1 MKKYEPLK
9 YKPLGAYLAELDG
22 RRIKVTLIFKQI
34 EKIIGDELP
43 NSAYEHPQ
51 WWSNQEG
58 GSSAPHWRKAGFC
71 VDSIDLKRQKVT
83 FRRIGNVAEPNGT
96 VGDMWL
102 ENPNI
107 IDVTDAIEKLAP
119 NYAIGNLQRIRQQMK
134 GSDICYQ
141 NIFGKRTISEEGEYA
156 YHLGGRTELQFNV
169 GFEDDG
175 NGERK
180 FRHGLAISLRGG
192 RVLTQIDKTIRT
204 RIARLNDYIE
214 AHAEELSDFF
224 MYESEYD
231 TDEWSGHHAVR
242 PIPQEAIKL
251 NMFIFIGKYQSPK
264 RINTELILRD
274 FDRLLPVYE
283 FVQGYLGV
291 SFLKEAFGSVPEI
304 TQAGETS
311 STTATVEAAMRKVEL
326 RHFDIQARLMQ
337 HLVDLHGSSCVYKE
351 YDSVDRKR
359 VDLVVKKDNQV
370 TYYEIKICDS
380 AQQCIRQ
387 AIGQLL
393 EYSYWPGAEQAT
405 RLIVVGEPE
414 LDSAAREYLVTL
426 DEIFNLRIFY
436 LQFDWKSGCKK

>member
-1 MKKYEPLK
+1 MKKYEPL
-9 YKPLGAYLAELDG
+9 GTYLANLDG
-22 RRIKVTLIFKQI
+22 GRSGITLTFKQI
-34 EKIIGDELP
+34 EKIIKDELP
-43 NSAYEHPQ
+43 NSAYEYPQ
-51 WWSNQEG
+51 WWSNQMG
-58 GSSAPHWRKAGFC
+58 GSRAPHWRNAGFY
-71 VDSIDLKRQKVT
+71 VDSINLEQQIVT

-96 VGDMWL
+96 TGDMWL

-119 NYAIGNLQRIRQQMK
+119 KYAIGNLQRIRQQMK
-134 GSDICYQ
+134 GSKICYRT
-141 NIFGKRTISEEGEYA
+141 IFGKKSISEKGEYA
-156 YHLGGRTELQFNV
+156 YHYGGRTELQFNV
-169 GFEDDG
+169 GFEDDE
-175 NGERK
+175 NGEWK
-180 FRHGLAISLRGG
+180 LRHGLAISLRGG
-192 RVLTQIDKTIRT
+192 HILKKIDETIRT

-214 AHAEELSDFF
+214 SHAEELTDFF

-231 TDEWSGHHAVR
+231 TEEWSGYHAVR

-251 NMFIFIGKYQSPK
+251 DMFIFIGKHQSPQ
-264 RINTELILRD
+264 RICTDLILRD

-283 FVQGYLGV
+283 FVQSHSGV
-291 SFLKEAFGSVPEI
+291 SFFQGAYGSVPEI
-304 TQAGETS
+304 TQTGEPS
-311 STTATVEAAMRKVEL
+311 STTATVEAAIRKVEL
-326 RHFDIQARLMQ
+326 RHFDIQTQLMQ
-337 HLVDLHGSSCVYKE
+337 HLVNLHGSSCVYKE

-359 VDLVVKKDNQV
+359 VDLVVKEDHQV

-436 LQFDWKSGCKK
+436 LQFDWKSGCKN